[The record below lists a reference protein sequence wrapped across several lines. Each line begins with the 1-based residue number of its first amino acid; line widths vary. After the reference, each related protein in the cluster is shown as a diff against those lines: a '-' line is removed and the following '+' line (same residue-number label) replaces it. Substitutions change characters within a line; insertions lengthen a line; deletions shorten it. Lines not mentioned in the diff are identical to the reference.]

1 MRAYKQITLKMI
13 PGLLIL
19 LICGMILSM
28 FNLVYAHEGH
38 EDDSFKRFGILHMN
52 GREAPPEF
60 RLPNMKGEMIT
71 LSDFKG
77 RPVFLNIMTVGCEP
91 CQKEMPAME
100 MLYKEY
106 KDKGLAVLGI
116 FIDITPDNTK
126 FMGSYLSGY
135 GLTFPVLF
143 LHGGSMKGL
152 TLGWTPITYLID
164 RDGRLVG
171 KVIGLKDWTSDDARR
186 VIDEISAK

>member
-1 MRAYKQITLKMI
+1 MKRNISFKIILWLLAASFIIII
-13 PGLLIL
+13 PGLP
-19 LICGMILSM
+19 
-28 FNLVYAHEGH
+28 FAHEGH
-38 EDDSFKRFGILHMN
+38 EKESFKKFGILHLN
-52 GREAPPEF
+52 GQEAPPEF
-60 RLPNMKGEMIT
+60 KLPNMKGKMVS
-71 LSDFKG
+71 LSDLRGKA
-77 RPVFLNIMTVGCEP
+77 VFLNIMTVGCEP

-100 MLYKEY
+100 TLYKEY
-106 KDKGLAVLGI
+106 SDKGLAVLGI

-143 LHGGSMKGL
+143 LHGGKMKGL

-186 VIDEISAK
+186 VIDEILAK